1 MLKFEGSDQTLGV
14 CTSASFMPCF
24 LNQDIITLLSCR
36 GVPDAAFLELQ
47 QRQLQQLKDMVH
59 DSTHAQRVLRQYESA
74 LWLCCGRGSIFV
86 CLCVELLRVAAL
98 CHLLTSS
105 ESFLPICLCCSSD
118 SSLSFHVTR
127 QTQPPLQPL
136 LQLYLTQPHTGE
148 DNIVF
153 PRLARLVACG
163 YDITQ
168 EPLLAICLGAI
179 QAWMA
184 RDMRNKTHVFLE
196 DGCRLLG
203 VMDETGSLQRGQIFL
218 QVQRHRDEPP
228 AVVTGNVLV
237 TRNPCLHPGDV
248 LKLEVRPHHIHATW
262 LLLQR

>member
-1 MLKFEGSDQTLGV
+1 M
-14 CTSASFMPCF
+14 
-24 LNQDIITLLSCR
+24 
-36 GVPDAAFLELQ
+36 
-47 QRQLQQLKDMVH
+47 
-59 DSTHAQRVLRQYESA
+59 THTIA
-74 LWLCCGRGSIFV
+74 
-86 CLCVELLRVAAL
+86 
-98 CHLLTSS
+98 
-105 ESFLPICLCCSSD
+105 
-118 SSLSFHVTR
+118 
-127 QTQPPLQPL
+127 
-136 LQLYLTQPHTGE
+136 GE

-153 PRLARLVACG
+153 PRLAKLVACG

-203 VMDETGSLQRGQIFL
+203 VMDETASLQRGQVFL

-228 AVVTGNVLV
+228 AVLTGPVLV

-248 LKLEVRPHHIHATW
+248 LRLEVGCVYGGDAWRRMVVHDVIGVSQHRAQQQTVFCMYCV
-262 LLLQR
+262 LRTVTGGG